1 MSRHEYN
8 EESFWAGVV
17 VGTQLHGT
25 NAYGVMPGWNP
36 DGDLILRPIT
46 QGVPAIKFGAD
57 RAFTIVTM
65 IDTVNE
71 DTTFPEQEIEVLTE
85 AIPAV
90 VFARDAAFSILA
102 LNERLVIDE
111 VITAYSVDENINP
124 LEYDDTIVFIN
135 SSGAFTMDEMTRT
148 FTSTEQTVDIGTMQ
162 EVTVTVDE
170 FAEVATQEV
179 TT

>member
-1 MSRHEYN
+1 MKVEYD
-8 EESFWAGVV
+8 ELSFWAGVS
-17 VGTQLHGT
+17 VGANLHGKS
-25 NAYGVMPGWNP
+25 AFGVMPGWNP

-46 QGVPAIKFGAD
+46 QGVPAVRFGVD
-57 RAFTIVTM
+57 RPFAIVAM

-71 DTTFPEQEIEVLTE
+71 DTTFPVQDDFDLTE
-85 AIPAV
+85 AIPTV
-90 VFARDAAFSILA
+90 IFTRDTAFSIMA
-102 LNERLVIDE
+102 LNERLVVDE

-124 LEYDDTIVFIN
+124 LEYEDTIVFIN

-148 FTSTEQTVDIGTMQ
+148 FTSAAQPVDIGTMQ
-162 EVTVTVDE
+162 EVTVKVDE

>member
-1 MSRHEYN
+1 MEYN
-8 EESFWAGVV
+8 EESFWAGVIL
-17 VGTQLHGT
+17 GKQLKGWST
-25 NAYGVMPGWNP
+25 YGRPEGFDP
-36 DGDLILRPIT
+36 DGDLVVRPIT
-46 QGVPAIKFGAD
+46 QGIYAVKFGAD
-57 RAFTIVTM
+57 RPFTIAAL

-71 DTTFPEQEIEVLTE
+71 DTTFPEQEIEEITQTIS
-85 AIPAV
+85 AIT
-90 VFARDAAFSILA
+90 FARDSAFTILA

-148 FTSTEQTVDIGTMQ
+148 FTSTDQPIDIGTMQ
-162 EVTVTVDE
+162 EVTVQVDE
-170 FAEVATQEV
+170 FAEITTQEV

>member
-1 MSRHEYN
+1 MKVEYD
-8 EESFWAGVV
+8 ELSFWTGVS
-17 VGTQLHGT
+17 VGANLHGKS
-25 NAYGVMPGWNP
+25 AFGVMPGWNP

-46 QGVPAIKFGAD
+46 QGIGRLYFGSANFQGVRPFQDTLELVFPTQELPVIVDEFNRIAFGSSTFDIRAVAERLEMDQTIK
-57 RAFTIVTM
+57 AFTI
-65 IDTVNE
+65 NKE
-71 DTTFPEQEIEVLTE
+71 
-85 AIPAV
+85 
-90 VFARDAAFSILA
+90 
-102 LNERLVIDE
+102 
-111 VITAYSVDENINP
+111 INP

-162 EVTVTVDE
+162 EVTVKVDE

>member
-46 QGVPAIKFGAD
+46 QGVPAIGFGAD
-57 RAFTIVTM
+57 RVFTIAALT
-65 IDTVNE
+65 DTVNE
-71 DTTFPEQEIEVLTE
+71 DSAFPEQAATAITEV
-85 AIPAV
+85 ISAV
-90 VFARDAAFSILA
+90 TFTRDAAFTIVA

-111 VITAYSVDENINP
+111 VITAYSVDESINP

-135 SSGAFTMDEMTRT
+135 SSGAFTMDDMTRT
-148 FTSTEQTVDIGTMQ
+148 FTSAEQAVDIGTMQ
-162 EVTVTVDE
+162 EVTVLVGE
-170 FAEVATQEV
+170 FAEVDTQEV
-179 TT
+179 TA

>member
-1 MSRHEYN
+1 MSRYEYN

-17 VGTQLHGT
+17 LGTQLHGT
-25 NAYGVMPGWNP
+25 GAYGVMSGWNP

-57 RAFTIVTM
+57 KPFTIVAM

-71 DTTFPEQEIEVLTE
+71 DTTFPVQDDFDLTE

-90 VFARDAAFSILA
+90 IFARDAAFSIMA

-135 SSGAFTMDEMTRT
+135 SSGAFTMNDMTRT
-148 FTSTEQTVDIGTMQ
+148 FTSTAQPVDIGTLQ
-162 EVTVTVDE
+162 EVVVKVDE

-179 TT
+179 TA

>member
-1 MSRHEYN
+1 MSYD
-8 EESFWAGVV
+8 EESLLMGIFLGKQMRGWS
-17 VGTQLHGT
+17 
-25 NAYGVMPGWNP
+25 AYGRPEGFDP

-46 QGVPAIKFGAD
+46 QGVPAVKFGAD
-57 RAFTIVTM
+57 RAFTILAM

-71 DTTFPEQEIEVLTE
+71 DTTFPEQEIEAITQ
-85 AIPAV
+85 AIPAIS
-90 VFARDAAFSILA
+90 FIRDAAFSILA
-102 LNERLVIDE
+102 LNERLVVDE

>member
-46 QGVPAIKFGAD
+46 QGIGRVYFNQQNVVVAGA
-57 RAFTIVTM
+57 FVG
-65 IDTVNE
+65 TVDE
-71 DTTFPEQEIEVLTE
+71 DTIFPVHEIES
-85 AIPAV
+85 IIQSIGRI
-90 VFARDAAFSILA
+90 VFGNTTVTISPI
-102 LNERLVIDE
+102 NERLVLDE
-111 VITAYSVDENINP
+111 TIKAFSVDENINP

-162 EVTVTVDE
+162 EVTVTVNE

>member
-1 MSRHEYN
+1 MKVEYN
-8 EESFWAGVV
+8 ELSFWAGVS
-17 VGTQLHGT
+17 VGVNLHGKS
-25 NAYGVMPGWNP
+25 AFGVMPGWNP

-46 QGVPAIKFGAD
+46 QGVPAVKFGAD
-57 RAFTIVTM
+57 RPFTIVTM
-65 IDTVNE
+65 IDTVDE
-71 DTTFPEQEIEVLTE
+71 DTIFPAQETPTFTE

-148 FTSTEQTVDIGTMQ
+148 FTSTAQTVDIGTMQ
-162 EVTVTVDE
+162 EVTVKVDE

-179 TT
+179 TM